1 MAYQLEGQLLEVCDC
16 RVLCPCWIGETPD
29 NGTCKGFVAWH
40 FQKGTVNGVDVAG
53 RTVVALADIP
63 GNVLEGN
70 WRAAVYLDDGASP
83 QQETALLDLYTGK
96 LGGPVGDLVKLIGEV
111 VSVEKVPIKFD
122 VKEGKGSFRVGDVG
136 SAEIEPYQGPHGGN
150 TVLSNSIFSTV
161 PGSPAYVGKA
171 SSYKAK
177 NAKLGIDVS
186 LSGHNAITSTFR
198 FES

>member
-1 MAYQLEGQLLEVCDC
+1 MAYHLEGQLLEVCDC
-16 RVLCPCWIGETPD
+16 RVLCPCWIGEAPD

-40 FQKGTVNGVDVAG
+40 FQKGSVDGVDVSG
-53 RTVVALADIP
+53 CTVAALAAIP

-70 WRAAVYLDDGASP
+70 WKAAIYVGDKASSAQEKAILDV
-83 QQETALLDLYTGK
+83 YTGK

-111 VSVEKVPIKFD
+111 VSVEKVPIEFD
-122 VKEGKGSFRVGDVG
+122 VHEGKGTFRVGNVG
-136 SAEIEPYQGPHGGN
+136 AADLEPYQGPHGGN

-171 SSYKAK
+171 SSYTAK

-198 FES
+198 FDA